1 MSTTYKEVFESFKDN
16 IIDPDLLQFAEELQ
30 DDMLLAIMKKAS
42 AKCQRVVKK
51 TIDLSQRDDINM
63 SFIATIPEE
72 VLDILN
78 EWMITVWLK
87 PYVNNIENLRNG
99 LSTKDF
105 TLFSP
110 ANLLDKIGDRY
121 DKSRKYA
128 KSITNEYSYIIADMK
143 GLRT

>member
-1 MSTTYKEVFESFKDN
+1 MGTTYNEVYDSFKDN
-16 IIDPDLLQFAEELQ
+16 ITDPDLLQFAQELQ
-30 DDMLLAIMKKAS
+30 DDMLLAIMKKAI
-42 AKCQRVVKK
+42 AKCQRVVKQ
-51 TIDLSQRDDINM
+51 TTDLSQRDDIDL
-63 SFIATIPEE
+63 SFTEVISEE
-72 VLDILN
+72 VLDILT
-78 EWMITVWLK
+78 EWMTVVWLK

-105 TLFSP
+105 SIFSP

-143 GLRT
+143 GLKT